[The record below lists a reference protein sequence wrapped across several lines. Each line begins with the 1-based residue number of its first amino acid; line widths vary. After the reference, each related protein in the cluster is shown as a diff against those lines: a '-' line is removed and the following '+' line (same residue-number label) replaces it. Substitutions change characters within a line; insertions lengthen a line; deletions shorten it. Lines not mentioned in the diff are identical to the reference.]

1 MGEGGIDQ
9 MCIVISASLIEP
21 YLIVVL
27 ICILASGNHSC
38 IVFRIIVKIHNIGI
52 KCSSSCRVSSFD
64 DSLKEVIK
72 LVSDTGGG
80 AVVIGKPPL

>member
-52 KCSSSCRVSSFD
+52 KCSSSCRVSSFEIC
-64 DSLKEVIK
+64 SNVK
-72 LVSDTGGG
+72 LLLRRDIDYILIIVK
-80 AVVIGKPPL
+80 I